1 MSSEK
6 YYDVIVAGG
15 GIAGVAAALAAARRG
30 AKTALIEKTV
40 YTGGLATT
48 GLIYIYL
55 PLCDGNGTQ
64 VSFGLTE
71 KLLKASV
78 KYGPGDIPEKWRNE
92 TDAPEN
98 KRYRTIFNPASFI
111 LAMDEMLEEAGV
123 DVWFDTVVCK
133 TIVEDGTAKGIEVEN
148 KSGRVTLNAGCL
160 IDATGDADLAW
171 SAGLNCP
178 TRDNAMAF
186 WALEYNKLS
195 KGSEAHPD
203 LAKCI
208 PMHLGG
214 DFMDK
219 IDNQLN
225 GIDGKKVSDFVVK
238 GRRGYRERLNKM
250 YASGELD
257 RNSLF
262 PLFLPAMAQFRMTRR
277 IDGEFTL
284 NDGMEWTWFEDSIGM
299 VGDWRKSGYVWELPY
314 RSLLP
319 KGIKNLLAVGRCM
332 SSEGD
337 AWQVTRVIP
346 TAGLTGEVAGVAAAM
361 SLENRTTPD
370 ALDYKALQREL
381 AGKYGFPLHFEDVG
395 LKAKKM
401 SYDFKQPK

>member
-71 KLLKASV
+71 KLIQACV
-78 KYGPGDIPEKWRNE
+78 KYGPGDIPDKWQEEK
-92 TDAPEN
+92 DAVEE

-160 IDATGDADLAW
+160 VDATGDADLAW
-171 SAGLNCP
+171 SAGLECP
-178 TRDNAMAF
+178 THNNAMAF
-186 WALEYNKLS
+186 WLLEHSDRRSTLSEKESILICGGSADPIDPEYN
-195 KGSEAHPD
+195 
-203 LAKCI
+203 
-208 PMHLGG
+208 
-214 DFMDK
+214 
-219 IDNQLN
+219 
-225 GIDGKKVSDFVVK
+225 GINGKKVSSFIAK
-238 GRRGYRERLNKM
+238 GRKIYRERLNEM
-250 YASGELD
+250 YASGEHD
-257 RNSLF
+257 RKSLY
-262 PLFLPAMAQFRMTRR
+262 PLFLPGMAQFRMTRR

-284 NDGMEWTWFEDSIGM
+284 KDGMEWTWFEDSIGM
-299 VGDWRKSGYVWELPY
+299 IADWRKAGYVWELPY

-319 KGIKNLLAVGRCM
+319 KGIKNLLAAGRCI

-337 AWQVTRVIP
+337 AWDVTRVIP
-346 TAGLTGEVAGVAAAM
+346 VAGLTGEVAGVAAAM
-361 SLENRTTPD
+361 AVENRTTTD
-370 ALDYKALQREL
+370 ALNYKDLQREL
-381 AGKYGFPLHFEDVG
+381 ADKYGFPLHFEDVG

-401 SYDFKQPK
+401 SYDFKKSK